1 MATVTISERAYQH
14 LLTLAQKQGQTP
26 EEVLEALLEIEDDP
40 GQVYDNLDD
49 FFRSLG
55 LSQEAI
61 DRVISLPELE
71 DESSCPN
78 LAQKSGDVRRT
89 QEASPIK
96 KRIQPKR

>member
-26 EEVLEALLEIEDDP
+26 EEVLEALLGAEDDP
-40 GQVYDNLDD
+40 GTVYNNLDD

-61 DRVISLPELE
+61 DRLNSQS
-71 DESSCPN
+71 DEADPSEYEHAD
-78 LAQKSGDVRRT
+78 L
-89 QEASPIK
+89 
-96 KRIQPKR
+96 